1 MRKRRSKCSRV
12 CEHNAHA
19 ECGGHCE
26 MVSCMQ
32 LGSQNE
38 RVEKIGNLK
47 TVWGFWTQAEPVRW
61 WWLISFSSASEL
73 REKNNNQFSLLE
85 SEKRDVGSLPGD
97 TCGTWCRSWDRKWH
111 RLILE
116 TEGLRLGFDSRVR
129 RTLITE
135 HVAWLL
141 TLRQCSRVQKLF
153 DYLWGR
159 PGGGKWTELWLNGQ
173 KARLTLESI
182 WEQPEERFQLSHSFI

>member
-1 MRKRRSKCSRV
+1 MHMLSVGVIVKRCLACSWVVRTR
-12 CEHNAHA
+12 ELKK
-19 ECGGHCE
+19 
-26 MVSCMQ
+26 
-32 LGSQNE
+32 LGILRLYEGFGLRQNQSDGDE
-38 RVEKIGNLK
+38 WFLFLRHQSFVK
-47 TVWGFWTQAEPVRW
+47 T
-61 WWLISFSSASEL
+61 III
-73 REKNNNQFSLLE
+73 QFSLLE
-85 SEKRDVGSLPGD
+85 SEKRGAGSLPGD

-135 HVAWLL
+135 HVTWLL